1 MLGSGR
7 DLQGPGRG
15 RQVSLPRGRRRRLCR
30 SGPLGQIFDRWR
42 DERDGGDDAGMDGCS
57 NESTAVSFPV
67 QMSRR
72 SETRVRVFLPQD
84 MYPAD
89 KSLLLHFDD
98 TYERDATLS
107 LSLSQQSRWVT
118 EVHQMMQ

>member
-1 MLGSGR
+1 
-7 DLQGPGRG
+7 
-15 RQVSLPRGRRRRLCR
+15 
-30 SGPLGQIFDRWR
+30 
-42 DERDGGDDAGMDGCS
+42 MDGCS